1 LSTGLNIKNFLALR
15 LRIFHAITSAARRSI
30 PNRNQ
35 LIATIYHP
43 FVTNLHLVSGVTTFG
58 NVNDLARQLD
68 ERVERL
74 LRGCRPSFLLT
85 QEPKYGATWSIP
97 GGRVEHGEPLAA
109 AAVREALEETGVP
122 IKLDGI
128 LRVEHSPGESHAR
141 IRVIF
146 IGSPLDDT
154 APRTVPDDESLGAA
168 YLTLDEI
175 RARPLRGAE
184 LRVLLETVADGCQVF
199 PLDLLGGEMSV

>member
-1 LSTGLNIKNFLALR
+1 MAHEASPAGRVRTQRSPIPTWYFALVVV
-15 LRIFHAITSAARRSI
+15 RRGH
-30 PNRNQ
+30 R
-35 LIATIYHP
+35 
-43 FVTNLHLVSGVTTFG
+43 
-58 NVNDLARQLD
+58 
-68 ERVERL
+68 
-74 LRGCRPSFLLT
+74 FLLT
-85 QEPKYGATWSIP
+85 QEHKYGATWSIP
-97 GGRVEHGEPLAA
+97 GGRVEHGESLAA
-109 AAVREALEETGVP
+109 AAVREVLEETGVP

-175 RARPLRGAE
+175 RDRPLRGAE

-199 PLDLLGGEMSV
+199 PLDLIGTEMSV

>member
-1 LSTGLNIKNFLALR
+1 MAHEASPEGRVRTQRSPIPTWYFALVVV
-15 LRIFHAITSAARRSI
+15 RRGH
-30 PNRNQ
+30 R
-35 LIATIYHP
+35 
-43 FVTNLHLVSGVTTFG
+43 
-58 NVNDLARQLD
+58 
-68 ERVERL
+68 
-74 LRGCRPSFLLT
+74 FLLT

-97 GGRVEHGEPLAA
+97 GGRVEHGESLAA
-109 AAVREALEETGVP
+109 AAVREVLEETGVP

-154 APRTVPDDESLGAA
+154 APRTIPDEESLGAA

-199 PLDLLGGEMSV
+199 PLHLLGGEMSV